1 MERPSCDVVG
11 IPRNRTP
18 DESSKQER
26 LKCAS
31 AEIIETLTA
40 VSKQELLKCKRDLI
54 AGIERV

>member
-40 VSKQELLKCKRDLI
+40 VSKQELLKCKI
-54 AGIERV
+54 